1 MATVLIME
9 DDALARELLVRLLTC
24 EGHRPIAYADAAPA
38 LEAVDFDTIDLIITD
53 LHMPLR
59 GDAAIQLLRARGI
72 ATPIILLSG
81 YLEGGEDE
89 RLLAL
94 GASWIL
100 AKPYEIEVLLEAV
113 RELLVPEGRPA

>member
-1 MATVLIME
+1 MATILIME
-9 DDALARELLVRLLTC
+9 DDALARALLVRLLAH

-38 LEAVDFDTIDLIITD
+38 LEAVDFATVDLIITD

-59 GDAAIQLLRARGI
+59 GDAAIRMLRARGI

-94 GASWIL
+94 GASWVL

-113 RELLVPEGRPA
+113 RELLVPEGKPA

>member
-9 DDALARELLVRLLTC
+9 DDALARALLVRLLAR
-24 EGHRPIAYADAAPA
+24 EGHRLLAYADAAPA
-38 LEAVDFDTIDLIITD
+38 LEAVDFATVDLIITD

-94 GASWIL
+94 GASWVL
-100 AKPYEIEVLLEAV
+100 AKPYEIERLLEV
-113 RELLVPEGRPA
+113 VGELLVQEGKPA